1 MEIRDFIYH
10 TGTGFSVDP
19 LPQLDSPQTVV
30 FIFGSPEFIESPFP
44 LNALRDSYPSSLLV
58 GCSTS
63 GEILGK
69 DIYDHCLVVSV
80 MKLEK
85 GRAKLAYAPISFSG
99 DSQQAGEKLAMEL
112 KAPDLKG
119 VFILSDGLKVN
130 GTELAMG
137 INSQLPPEVKVSGGL
152 AGDGSRFQK
161 TWVLKNGIPVSG
173 TVSALGL
180 YGDALRIGHGSRGG
194 WDIFGPER
202 RVTRSNGNILYEL
215 DGKPALALY
224 KEYLGERAAE
234 LPSSALLFP
243 LSLRTDNDSLKSLV
257 RTVLGVDEA
266 AQSMTFAGDIPQG
279 HKAQLMRANFERL
292 ISGAA
297 ESAAM
302 TSQGWSAVGPNAGE
316 NLPMLAIAI
325 SCVGRRLVLGQ
336 RAEDEAEAALNSL
349 PPGTRQIGFYSY
361 GELSPTAPDASCELH
376 NQTMTYTTILELDG

>member
-1 MEIRDFIYH
+1 MEICDFTYQASA
-10 TGTGFSVDP
+10 GFSVDP
-19 LPQLDSPQTVV
+19 LPQLDSPNTVV
-30 FIFGSPEFIESPFP
+30 FIFGSPEFIESRVP
-44 LNALRDSYPSSLLV
+44 LNALRDGYPSSLLV
-58 GCSTS
+58 GCSTA

-69 DIYDHCLVVSV
+69 DIYDECLVISV
-80 MKLEK
+80 MKLGK
-85 GRAKLAYAPISFSG
+85 GRAKLAYAPIASPG
-99 DSQQAGEKLAMEL
+99 DSRQAGAKLAMEL

-119 VFILSDGLKVN
+119 VFILSDGLQVN
-130 GTELAMG
+130 GTELALG
-137 INSQLPPEVKVSGGL
+137 INSHLPPAVKVSGGL

-161 TWVLKNGIPVSG
+161 TWVLKNGIPISG

-180 YGDALRIGHGSRGG
+180 YGNSLRIGHGSRGG

-202 RVTRSNGNILYEL
+202 LVTRSHGNILYEL

-243 LSLRTDNDSLKSLV
+243 LSLRADNGSLKSLV

-266 AQSMTFAGDIPQG
+266 AQSMT
-279 HKAQLMRANFERL
+279 
-292 ISGAA
+292 
-297 ESAAM
+297 AM
-302 TSQGWSAVGPNAGE
+302 TSAGWPGVEPNAAE

-376 NQTMTYTTILELDG
+376 NQTMTYTTILESDG